1 MINFKNMWRVREF
14 LKSKLFLQKVLIK
27 KKIDF
32 GSSKANSMFL
42 KMLKNSKF
50 YFEYGAGSSTYEAK
64 RMRIKFTSIESDKK
78 IFELIKNQLKT
89 NNIKYYSLGPTS
101 TFSYP
106 IFLLNKK
113 INNYVK
119 SVNEHLSRDT
129 KLKMILIDGRFRV
142 ACCLN
147 LLNFKEIIIKKKIII
162 LLDDFIKRPHYKV
175 LNNFFRIKL
184 IGRMALLTPKKMINK
199 EVFKKYISDP
209 R

>member
-1 MINFKNMWRVREF
+1 
-14 LKSKLFLQKVLIK
+14 
-27 KKIDF
+27 
-32 GSSKANSMFL
+32 
-42 KMLKNSKF
+42 
-50 YFEYGAGSSTYEAK
+50 
-64 RMRIKFTSIESDKK
+64 MRIKFTSIESDKK

-147 LLNFKEIIIKKKIII
+147 LLNFKEIIIKKNIII

-175 LNNFFRIKL
+175 LNNYL
-184 IGRMALLTPKKMINK
+184 ELN
-199 EVFKKYISDP
+199 
-209 R
+209 

>member
-113 INNYVK
+113 INKEDWRKLFY
-119 SVNEHLSRDT
+119 SR
-129 KLKMILIDGRFRV
+129 
-142 ACCLN
+142 
-147 LLNFKEIIIKKKIII
+147 
-162 LLDDFIKRPHYKV
+162 
-175 LNNFFRIKL
+175 
-184 IGRMALLTPKKMINK
+184 
-199 EVFKKYISDP
+199 
-209 R
+209 